1 MEVSESITITYS
13 MVLQFAALS
22 GDTNPIHLDDEYA
35 EKTIFGK
42 RIVHGMLLGSFIS
55 KMIATKYPGEGS
67 IYLSQNLKFKSPCYI
82 GDTVK
87 VTIKLIE
94 QEGSKYTLGTYVTND
109 HHVLIEGEAFV
120 IKK

>member
-1 MEVSESITITYS
+1 